1 MPDYYESCGWA
12 PFGLGKV
19 KADGVGRCTGG
30 LDLKDGKCET
40 NDSVCGTHTTLN
52 DQGRCVPGRSG
63 CAGWATVLD
72 ERTHQCVFD
81 DLDSAVGLQLIA
93 AEFCRLNP
101 DEEFCLPPLSDAVVH
116 HHLPVG
122 ILSDLQ
128 TLPGCQNSFASPACT
143 AAYRD
148 ASA

>member
-1 MPDYYESCGWA
+1 MPDYYASCGWA

-19 KADGVGRCTGG
+19 KADNVGRCTGG
-30 LDLKDGKCET
+30 LDSKDGKCEA

-52 DQGRCVPGRSG
+52 DQGRCV
-63 CAGWATVLD
+63 L
-72 ERTHQCVFD
+72 D

-116 HHLPVG
+116 NHLPVG
-122 ILSDLQ
+122 ILSICRHSRMPEQLC
-128 TLPGCQNSFASPACT
+128 LPACT